1 MVCGLLVVG
10 VALEVFGTG
19 AVLLVAL
26 VMGLALVLLLALIV
40 LERIDSTALTEFR
53 TIFITDILCNLLHLL
68 WRSHPMSITSRQ
80 LFPQLLILILHSL
93 IRLLLLFLQLCH
105 LSS

>member
-10 VALEVFGTG
+10 VMLEVFGTG

-40 LERIDSTALTEFR
+40 LERIDSTVLAEFR

-68 WRSHPMSITSRQ
+68 W
-80 LFPQLLILILHSL
+80 
-93 IRLLLLFLQLCH
+93 
-105 LSS
+105 

>member
-1 MVCGLLVVG
+1 MVCGLLLVG
-10 VALEVFGTG
+10 VILEVFRTG

-40 LERIDSTALTEFR
+40 LERIDSTVLAEFR

-68 WRSHPMSITSRQ
+68 W
-80 LFPQLLILILHSL
+80 
-93 IRLLLLFLQLCH
+93 
-105 LSS
+105 